1 MVECPS
7 GQVEYTRKGVT
18 RCRKSR
24 SKGVTSNKRNI
35 IIERLNKIINLLE
48 KNNRSL
54 RIPTGVPPPPPP
66 PPPRGAPP
74 PPPGPSRRKN
84 NKPRSP
90 PKPSARNMMLNEL
103 RKKIAMKK
111 ID

>member
-7 GQVEYTRKGVT
+7 GQVKYTRKGVT

-35 IIERLNKIINLLE
+35 IIEKLNKIINLIE
-48 KNNRSL
+48 KNNRSFKL
-54 RIPTGVPPPPPP
+54 PPGVPPPPPP
-66 PPPRGAPP
+66 PPPMGAPP
-74 PPPGPSRRKN
+74 PPPSRKN

-90 PKPSARNMMLNEL
+90 PKPSARNMMMNEL

>member
-7 GQVEYTRKGVT
+7 GQVKYTRKGVT

-35 IIERLNKIINLLE
+35 IIERLNKIINLIE
-48 KNNRSL
+48 KNNRSFKL
-54 RIPTGVPPPPPP
+54 PPSVPP

-74 PPPGPSRRKN
+74 PPPPPSRKN
-84 NKPRSP
+84 NKSRSP

-111 ID
+111 IN